1 MKIKFYN
8 SSKRIASFA
17 IAIIMTGQLTALIS
31 NNLKIDD
38 AKMPTSE
45 IDIGIE
51 EDKSINKKRKVKSLK
66 ISNLS
71 SNKID

>member
-1 MKIKFYN
+1 MKIKFFN
-8 SSKRIASFA
+8 PSKRIASFA

-38 AKMPTSE
+38 AKMPTSK

-66 ISNLS
+66 ISNVS
-71 SNKID
+71 SNRID